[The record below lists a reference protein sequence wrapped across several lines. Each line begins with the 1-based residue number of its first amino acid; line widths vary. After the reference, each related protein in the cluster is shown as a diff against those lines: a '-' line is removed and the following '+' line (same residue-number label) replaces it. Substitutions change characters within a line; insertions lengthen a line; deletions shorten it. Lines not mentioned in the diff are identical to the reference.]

1 MSATVTV
8 PKRPLPRRVTGRRKS
23 ADARHLTSKLD
34 RSQTARVVRAEA
46 RIRSGFY
53 DDPVVLAVTID
64 RLLVE
69 LR

>member
-8 PKRPLPRRVTGRRKS
+8 PKRAPPRRVASRRRS

-34 RSQTARVVRAEA
+34 RNQTARVVRAEA

-53 DDPVVLAVTID
+53 DGPVVLAVTID
-64 RLLVE
+64 RLLAD